1 MSDRTV
7 TSKIGATLAGLVV
20 AGALA
25 GPADAENI
33 LRFVGFSGGALTL
46 DPHSYYD
53 TPNRVA
59 IEQVYEA
66 LLDVDSYLK
75 IVPQLALAWQPLD
88 ETTWEFELRPNVRF
102 HDGTPLTAEDVVF
115 SIGRAR
121 YRTSDLSHLVNNIA
135 ELEMIDDHTVRV
147 TTAGPDPL
155 LWLKLSHV
163 AIMSKDWAEQHSG
176 TNPADFKARE
186 ETYTLRHANGT
197 GPFVVEEFE
206 PGGRYVLVR
215 NSAWWGTAEYPH
227 NIDRIVHTW
236 TGDPEADVQALINRE
251 IDLLHDP
258 PYASL
263 DLIRSTPGLKLGSQ
277 RKLLTQFFGLD
288 QGSAELRSSDIKGR
302 NPFKD
307 VRVRR
312 AMYHALDIHGML
324 DDLLGELLIPAGM
337 VIAPGVNG
345 YAPEL
350 DQRLPYDP
358 RLAKTLLA
366 EAGYPDGFRV
376 TLDCPNEWGD
386 DEIAMCQ
393 GARKQLRKVSIEVVI
408 NFGTSDEHYAKI
420 FTRRESDFYLD
431 AWDTDPDSG
440 PLLRKLYHS
449 QGSWNGTGY
458 ANPNVDDLIEQ
469 IETAIVTYARDA
481 YLEEAWRI
489 VVEDVVYLPVRHSVT
504 LFAMREKL
512 ELPVDPWNIP
522 RFRLARFK
530 EVGG

>member
-1 MSDRTV
+1 MT
-7 TSKIGATLAGLVV
+7 TLKSA
-20 AGALA
+20 AALA
-25 GPADAENI
+25 LGLFIACTDPAAAENV

-53 TPNRVA
+53 TPNRA
-59 IEQVYEA
+59 ATAQVYEA

-75 IVPQLALAWQPLD
+75 IVPQLAVSWKPLD
-88 ETTWEFELRPNVRF
+88 QTTWEFKLRADVRF
-102 HDGTPLTAEDVVF
+102 HDGTPFAAADVVF
-115 SIGRAR
+115 SLNRAR
-121 YRTSDLSHLVNNIA
+121 HGTSDLGHFVNNIA
-135 ELEMIDDHTVRV
+135 GIEAIDDHTVRV
-147 TTAGPDPL
+147 TTTGPDPL

-163 AIMSKDWAEQHSG
+163 AIMSKAWAEQHG
-176 TNPADFKARE
+176 VTNPADFKARE
-186 ETYTLRHANGT
+186 ETYALRHANGT

-206 PGGRYVLVR
+206 SGGRYVLVR
-215 NSAWWGTAEYPH
+215 NPDWWGTAKYPH
-227 NIDRIVHTW
+227 TIDRVVHTW
-236 TGDPEADVQALINRE
+236 TGDPEGDVQALIKGE

-263 DLIRSTPGLKLGSQ
+263 DLIRRTPGLKLGTQ

-288 QGSAELRSSDIKGR
+288 QGSAELPSSNVKGR

-312 AMYHALDIHGML
+312 AMYHAMDIHRML

-358 RLAKTLLA
+358 ERAKALLA
-366 EAGYPDGFRV
+366 EAGYPEGFSV

-386 DEIAMCQ
+386 DEIATCR
-393 GARKQLRKVSIEVVI
+393 GAAEQLGEVGIEAAI
-408 NFGTSDEHYAKI
+408 NFGSSDEHYAKI

-458 ANPNVDDLIEQ
+458 ANPEVDDLIEQ
-469 IETAIVTYARDA
+469 IETAILTYARDA
-481 YLEEAWRI
+481 YLEKAWRI
-489 VVEDVVYLPVRHSVT
+489 VIDDVVYLPVRHSVT
-504 LFAMREKL
+504 LFAMRKEL
-512 ELPVDPWNIP
+512 DLPVDPWNVP
-522 RFRLARFK
+522 RFRLARLK
-530 EVGG
+530 EVHG